1 MLSEN
6 KRDRWR
12 DALWLVG
19 ISGVM
24 ALVQLPYA
32 SYGASLPLI
41 QEEWGLSNAQA
52 GMIYSAYL
60 AGFALAALLLIP
72 LTDRLPSRL
81 VFLACVWASVIG
93 NLLFP
98 LWANDFQT
106 GLLLRFVAGPPLVG
120 VYVPGIRIVSE
131 RFAEHRRGMAVGV
144 FVSAFYLGNSVS
156 LAVMSL
162 FLPRFGWRT
171 SYFLAALL
179 ALSGVVLTHLLL
191 RNLSRRV
198 SDTPIGSGRLSLAP
212 LRSKPLVLI
221 TAGYALHAWELY
233 VVRVWLPPF
242 LASVLMS
249 RGMGPTQAVASAAGL
264 AALMLAMGVP
274 GPFLGGLLSDRMGRT
289 MAAAMILSASGVLSF
304 VIGWM
309 TEAPWGILLIL
320 GMIYGFAVAADSA
333 IYSTG
338 LTELADPRTLG
349 SSQAIHTFFAFGAG
363 VFSPVIAGGVLDL
376 SPMELSWG
384 LGFSTA
390 GVAAVLGVCALLWL
404 RRLPESV
411 RMANGKR

>member
-6 KRDRWR
+6 KRNRWR

-72 LTDRLPSRL
+72 LTDRLPSRM

-144 FVSAFYLGNSVS
+144 
-156 LAVMSL
+156 
-162 FLPRFGWRT
+162 
-171 SYFLAALL
+171 
-179 ALSGVVLTHLLL
+179 
-191 RNLSRRV
+191 
-198 SDTPIGSGRLSLAP
+198 
-212 LRSKPLVLI
+212 
-221 TAGYALHAWELY
+221 
-233 VVRVWLPPF
+233 
-242 LASVLMS
+242 
-249 RGMGPTQAVASAAGL
+249 
-264 AALMLAMGVP
+264 
-274 GPFLGGLLSDRMGRT
+274 
-289 MAAAMILSASGVLSF
+289 
-304 VIGWM
+304 
-309 TEAPWGILLIL
+309 
-320 GMIYGFAVAADSA
+320 
-333 IYSTG
+333 
-338 LTELADPRTLG
+338 
-349 SSQAIHTFFAFGAG
+349 
-363 VFSPVIAGGVLDL
+363 
-376 SPMELSWG
+376 
-384 LGFSTA
+384 
-390 GVAAVLGVCALLWL
+390 
-404 RRLPESV
+404 
-411 RMANGKR
+411 